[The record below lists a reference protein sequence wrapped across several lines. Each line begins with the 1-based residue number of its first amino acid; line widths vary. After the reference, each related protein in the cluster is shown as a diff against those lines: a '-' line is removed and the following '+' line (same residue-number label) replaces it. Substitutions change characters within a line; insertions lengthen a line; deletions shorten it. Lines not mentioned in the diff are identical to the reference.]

1 MRVVDIIEKKRLNH
15 SLDEQEIKFLLD
27 TYVTGQTPDYQMS
40 AFLMAVMFNGMNS
53 FEIAKFTE

>member
-40 AFLMAVMFNGMNS
+40 
-53 FEIAKFTE
+53 